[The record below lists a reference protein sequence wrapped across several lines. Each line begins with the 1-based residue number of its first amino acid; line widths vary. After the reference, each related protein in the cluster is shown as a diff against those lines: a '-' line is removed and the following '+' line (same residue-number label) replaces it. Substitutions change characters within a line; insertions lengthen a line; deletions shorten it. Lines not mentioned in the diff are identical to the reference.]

1 MLILSSTS
9 LTADGLSVAFLPA
22 GRITG
27 ASHAALVRRYYGSWA
42 GECPVV
48 FHDGEKAL
56 HGPEPKVAYHK
67 VGVECATFPPY
78 SPDLNP
84 IDNVWGMLNNRL
96 EATKPTGWEREKA
109 FKRRVRNAVAWL
121 NSTRS
126 GALKRTVSSM
136 PRRLELLLQGK
147 GEDKRRGGGRR
158 PMSVSCMHHRSK

>member
-1 MLILSSTS
+1 MLILSSAS
-9 LTADGLSVAFLPA
+9 LTADGLSIAFLPA

-48 FHDGEKAL
+48 FHDGEK
-56 HGPEPKVAYHK
+56 VAHHK

-84 IDNVWGMLNNRL
+84 IENAWGMLKQRL

-147 GEDKRRGGGRR
+147 GAIT
-158 PMSVSCMHHRSK
+158 PY

>member
-1 MLILSSTS
+1 MFSLSACAPRGPT
-9 LTADGLSVAFLPA
+9 LPGLQPK
-22 GRITG
+22 
-27 ASHAALVRRYYGSWA
+27 AAYQ
-42 GECPVV
+42 
-48 FHDGEKAL
+48 
-56 HGPEPKVAYHK
+56 K

-84 IDNVWGMLNNRL
+84 IENVWGMLNTRL

-136 PRRLELLLQGK
+136 PRRIELLLQGK
-147 GEDKRRGGGRR
+147 GAIT
-158 PMSVSCMHHRSK
+158 PY